1 LFQRLLYCDVESK
14 WKNYHL
20 ITFPGQS
27 LSKTL
32 EEAMDLSQDRLILE
46 EVIQETD
53 NIQGC
58 FKILVGPLGASRL
71 LLLFLKRKELPCTLM
86 PIRNFLY

>member
-1 LFQRLLYCDVESK
+1 VESK
-14 WKNYHL
+14 WKNYHI

-46 EVIQETD
+46 LEGKYAAPPFQAPRAPFGGRAPQLENHCVK
-53 NIQGC
+53 G
-58 FKILVGPLGASRL
+58 
-71 LLLFLKRKELPCTLM
+71 LKS
-86 PIRNFLY
+86 

>member
-1 LFQRLLYCDVESK
+1 VESK
-14 WKNYHL
+14 WKNYRI

-46 EVIQETD
+46 LGVEEKSSCTYRELNSGTSVLSFKD
-53 NIQGC
+53 NNNNNNSNNKVKSKG
-58 FKILVGPLGASRL
+58 KVVPGL
-71 LLLFLKRKELPCTLM
+71 
-86 PIRNFLY
+86 N

>member
-1 LFQRLLYCDVESK
+1 MNTNIHKY
-14 WKNYHL
+14 KNVSITARFREECPLGVCLSRYRRYG

-46 EVIQETD
+46 LEQSSDQVTSW
-53 NIQGC
+53 
-58 FKILVGPLGASRL
+58 FKA
-71 LLLFLKRKELPCTLM
+71 
-86 PIRNFLY
+86 

>member
-1 LFQRLLYCDVESK
+1 VESK
-14 WKNYHL
+14 WKNYHI

-46 EVIQETD
+46 LEWLGKFPLSLLGNGSVET
-53 NIQGC
+53 
-58 FKILVGPLGASRL
+58 
-71 LLLFLKRKELPCTLM
+71 LP
-86 PIRNFLY
+86 R